1 MLPPAAARYNAA
13 MVKLMRDV
21 NADANPVG
29 LYQSC
34 FLGSFLQQSVVDGLA
49 AVAGLME
56 REGASGQGKGVLIVH
71 GE

>member
-1 MLPPAAARYNAA
+1 

-34 FLGSFLQQSVVDGLA
+34 FLGSFLQTPVIDGLVA
-49 AVAGLME
+49 IAGLME
-56 REGASGQGKGVLIVH
+56 REGANGKGKGVIVVH
-71 GE
+71 GEWKCEARREDAR